1 MMNSIAIVKNTNVKT
16 EAGNTSFECAY
27 KIVAP
32 TDAEHETFI
41 KQMKDLTEIYKDADV
56 TDFGFDDKLSIRE
69 WAEKVT
75 GNSVLVVKH
84 FVGSFYDPT
93 HGLHSVC
100 ATLTGTKDYV
110 HLATFSQ
117 NELDGGILCTQYLY
131 GNSKNVAAVA
141 HQVSILDESL
151 EKVFK
156 PLLKSTEPEAA

>member
-1 MMNSIAIVKNTNVKT
+1 MMNAIAIVKNTNVKT
-16 EAGNTSFECAY
+16 KDGFTSFECAY

-32 TDAEHETFI
+32 TEAEHEQFV
-41 KQMKDLTEIYKDADV
+41 KQMGDLVDVYKNAEV
-56 TDFGFDDKLSIRE
+56 TDFGFADKLSVRE
-69 WAEKVT
+69 WMEKQV
-75 GNSVLVVKH
+75 GKSVLLVKH

-131 GNSKNVAAVA
+131 GNSKDVKAFA
-141 HQVSILDESL
+141 HQIAVLDESL

-156 PLLKSTEPEAA
+156 PLLKSSEPEAA